1 VKVHW
6 TAEAV
11 AHLDAI
17 YSYIAQDSE
26 TYALRMVD

>member
-6 TAEAV
+6 TGAAA

-17 YSYIAQDSE
+17 YSDIAQDSE
-26 TYALRMVD
+26 T